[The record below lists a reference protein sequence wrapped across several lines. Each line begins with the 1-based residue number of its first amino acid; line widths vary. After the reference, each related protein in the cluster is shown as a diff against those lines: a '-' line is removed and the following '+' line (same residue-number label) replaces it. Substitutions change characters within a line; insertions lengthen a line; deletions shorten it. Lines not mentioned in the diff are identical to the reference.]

1 MEELRVEL
9 KNNGQEHLLAFWE
22 ELSADQQKQLFGDL
36 RNINYPEV
44 MRYFKTCTESL
55 GNTAEK
61 VDDHLQP
68 IPASVLGSIT
78 RTDAETLAEYQ
89 QEGQCDTFITSSSLI
104 YVYY

>member
-22 ELSADQQKQLFGDL
+22 KLSVDQQKQLFGDL
-36 RNINYPEV
+36 RNVNYPEV

-55 GNTAEK
+55 SHTAEK

-68 IPASVLGSIT
+68 IPPSILGSVT
-78 RTDAETLAEYQ
+78 RTDTDTLVEYQ
-89 QEGQCDTFITSSSLI
+89 QEGE
-104 YVYY
+104 